1 MHSLVRFALS
11 SLLAMGSLA
20 WAQQKPKVNET
31 NSDDMWLAK
40 VTPNAMAQHITHH
53 EYRSESMKRK
63 VGYSLY
69 LPPGYEKNPT
79 VRYPVIYHLHG
90 AGGNELRAVTSAQ
103 VLQEGILAGHLPEM
117 IMVFPNGGRATMYQ
131 DSADGRFK
139 AETTLIKELIPH
151 IDATYRTIADRKGR
165 CIEGFSMGGR
175 GAVHL
180 ALKHPDLFCSLF
192 NQAGNVYPVSNMPKE
207 TPDDAYP
214 YSYLGKEVAVLQDN
228 DPYVNL
234 HKNIDAI
241 KNGLR
246 ILVACGTRDPDHL
259 TTVRE
264 FHQELVKSGVDHTYI
279 ELEGLGHNQ
288 SQMIAKLKPV
298 WFDYHIESLKRAG
311 ADLHLFK
318 K

>member
-40 VTPNAMAQHITHH
+40 VTPNAMAQHVTHH
-53 EYRSESMKRK
+53 EYRSESMKHK

-214 YSYLGKEVAVLQDN
+214 YSYLGKEVAALQDN